1 MFKWMFVYYNCYILT
16 ELTFLKELM
25 LKKQVHQKSVII
37 VIIGISQ
44 IIVLSFNKMFALDVM
59 IDVYEL

>member
-1 MFKWMFVYYNCYILT
+1 MFVYYNCYILT

>member
-37 VIIGISQ
+37 VIISISQ
-44 IIVLSFNKMFALDVM
+44 IIVLSFNEMFALVVM
-59 IDVYEL
+59 IY